1 MTRVMMLVAT
11 NEIALLCLKSQ
22 PDSWLQECDSF
33 GMGCETYDAGWIVGC
48 IDVAGNTQSQ
58 AFILMG

>member
-1 MTRVMMLVAT
+1 MMLVAT

-33 GMGCETYDAGWIVGC
+33 GMGCETYDARVDPLAALTC
-48 IDVAGNTQSQ
+48 AGNTQSR